1 MCRSSGFMADGFLS
15 LGKRVLNYVCQEI
28 LPISQRTSAIRISP
42 CSGYFVREE
51 DEEIRRN
58 LKILCKGGGSSVV
71 KTLLLHGPPGYGKHY
86 SATNLMHT
94 LHTRPI
100 TNSFLSKTDQ
110 EKFKKIFLK
119 KVPIKWILDVT
130 SKTTLFESYRSLA
143 KEIGLTEEV
152 TAAESEIEQ
161 YRETPEGR
169 QQQMNL
175 QHHFQKDAYDQALKQ
190 IYEEVRKRLREQSSW
205 VLLVEGATEKV
216 AALRKFFPE
225 PGDRGSGNGLVIIT
239 AEYPSIL
246 SFKDADES
254 TLQRVGIKK
263 MNHKDAVNF
272 LEKKTGIAVSGS
284 DAKYAKDTAT
294 QMLGCNPQ
302 RIAK

>member
-1 MCRSSGFMADGFLS
+1 MADTFLS
-15 LGKRVLNYVCQEI
+15 LGTRILNYVC
-28 LPISQRTSAIRISP
+28 QRTSAIRIP
-42 CSGYFVREE
+42 PFSGYFWREE
-51 DEEIRRN
+51 DGEIRRK

-86 SATNLMHT
+86 SASNLMHT

-119 KVPIKWILDVT
+119 KVPIKWTLDVT
-130 SKTTLFESYRSLA
+130 SKETLLESYRSLA
-143 KEIGLTEEV
+143 REIGLTEEDK
-152 TAAESEIEQ
+152 AANSEIQQ
-161 YRETPEGR
+161 YNKTPEGR

-175 QHHFQKDAYDQALKQ
+175 KHHYRKDASDQALKQ
-190 IYEEVRKRLREQSSW
+190 IYEKVRKRLREQSSW
-205 VLLVEGATEKV
+205 VLLVEGATENV
-216 AALRKFFPE
+216 AGLREYFPE
-225 PGDRGSGNGLVIIT
+225 AGDRGSGNGLVIII
-239 AEYPSIL
+239 AEYPKIL
-246 SFKDADES
+246 SFKNADES
-254 TLQRVGIKK
+254 TLQRVGINK

-284 DAKYAKDTAT
+284 DAKYAEDTAT